1 MNEDRPDE
9 IIDAQVILTDEA
21 TGPVIAA
28 KAPHSGARKC
38 AHGRSFARSAGGFE
52 APDEAAVLSC
62 GMANSASGVT
72 VITGAASGFGR
83 EFARRLAAQGA
94 TLALWDVDRAGLAE
108 TASLVQ
114 ATRNQTFIVDV
125 RDAAAVA
132 ATAEATRS
140 TLGPVAHVINS
151 AGILRVGSAEQSGA
165 EAARLMM
172 DVNYMG
178 SVNVALALL
187 PQLQAAKGKSSLLF
201 IASVAGLRGFPELA
215 GYCASKFAVVGYSQA
230 LREEL
235 YGSGVQVQVLCPPA
249 GDTPMFRN
257 IENKPAILKMSTVC
271 TAEEIVDA
279 ALKGM
284 ARDEW
289 LILVDAKSK
298 VVRRVD
304 GLLPGL
310 VDRIVRIAK

>member
-1 MNEDRPDE
+1 M
-9 IIDAQVILTDEA
+9 
-21 TGPVIAA
+21 A
-28 KAPHSGARKC
+28 KP
-38 AHGRSFARSAGGFE
+38 
-52 APDEAAVLSC
+52 L
-62 GMANSASGVT
+62 ASGVT

-83 EFARRLAAQGA
+83 EFARRLAEQGA
-94 TLALWDVDRAGLAE
+94 TLALWDVDREGLAE
-108 TASLVQ
+108 TASIVR

-132 ATAEATRS
+132 ATADATRS
-140 TLGPVAHVINS
+140 TLGPVAHLINS
-151 AGILRVGSAEQSGA
+151 AGVLRVGAAEESGA

-187 PQLQAAKGKSSLLF
+187 PQLRSADGDSSLLF
-201 IASVAGLRGFPELA
+201 IASVAGLRGYPGLS

-235 YGSGVQVQVLCPPA
+235 HGTGVRVQVLCPPPA
-249 GDTPMFRN
+249 DTPMLRN
-257 IENKPAILKMSTVC
+257 TKNIPGVFKIATHC
-271 TAEEIVDA
+271 TAEDVVDV

-284 ARDEW
+284 QRDAW
-289 LILVDAKSK
+289 QILVDAQSK

-304 GLLPGL
+304 QLVPGL
-310 VDRIVRIAK
+310 VDRIIRITK